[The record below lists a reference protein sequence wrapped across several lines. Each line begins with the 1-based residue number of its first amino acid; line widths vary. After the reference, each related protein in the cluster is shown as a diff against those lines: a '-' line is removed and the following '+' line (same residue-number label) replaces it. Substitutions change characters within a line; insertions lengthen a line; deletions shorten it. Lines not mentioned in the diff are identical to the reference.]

1 MRLGF
6 KNGLAIKGDH
16 DQRNPTRRRV
26 YDAWVCQH
34 VSVTSIQADPETAK
48 GGMRSDG
55 RRGRLRND

>member
-6 KNGLAIKGDH
+6 KKGLAIKGDH

-26 YDAWVCQH
+26 YDAGVCL
-34 VSVTSIQADPETAK
+34 VQADTETAK